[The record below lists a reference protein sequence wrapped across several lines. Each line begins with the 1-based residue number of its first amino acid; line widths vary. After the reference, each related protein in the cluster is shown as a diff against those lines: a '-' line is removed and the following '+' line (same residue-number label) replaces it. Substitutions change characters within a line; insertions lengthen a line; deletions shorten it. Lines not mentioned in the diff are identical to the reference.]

1 MWRNLSRVH
10 ARVAGVLGVSLLL
23 AVALIGAL
31 GAGPARAGADP
42 EPTLR
47 SNIVYTV
54 DPGPGLPVGWTPP
67 PTPTALPAGAEEMF
81 NANRQTDPN
90 APQHLEMRVM
100 QRSDAGWMKEY
111 PWIWLWDQLDC
122 GSTEYIVYHPSP
134 DLGLILKVFGR
145 TYAVAIGEQN
155 PDTCQ
160 VTLVQNIHEIKAPT
174 PDEKEQQRLDNLLD
188 ANMGYA
194 QLGGPNHGGL
204 QSCQPYAHEG
214 TPDNIYVCFNAGS
227 ASARFDAPAYLD
239 TQVNRVRV
247 PVRFVSE
254 MMRADVAW
262 DGTTQTVT
270 IHLPAA
276 SHDVVHPIPLP
287 GGKFGDWVVPND
299 YSFNGGKWRLE
310 QRPVTQP
317 ERTIVLTVGKNSALV
332 DGQEV
337 PLDAPPVIV
346 PPGRTMVPVRF
357 ISEVMGAKVYWI
369 GNDPIYPDVVTGA
382 LAGRYQVHI
391 YTPLW
396 PYFEYPDWFLETR
409 ARKF

>member
-1 MWRNLSRVH
+1 MSRVH
-10 ARVAGVLGVSLLL
+10 SRVAGVLGVSLLL
-23 AVALIGAL
+23 GVALIGTL
-31 GAGPARAGADP
+31 GSSPARAGTDP
-42 EPTLR
+42 EPTLKP
-47 SNIVYTV
+47 NIVFTV
-54 DPGPGLPVGWTPP
+54 DPGPGLPAGWTPP
-67 PTPTALPAGAEEMF
+67 PAPTTLPALVEDAF
-81 NANRQTDPN
+81 NANRQTDPT
-90 APQHLEMRVM
+90 APQHLEMRVI
-100 QRSDAGWMKEY
+100 QPPYADWTKEY
-111 PWIWLWDQLDC
+111 PWNWIWAQINC
-122 GSTEYIVYHPSP
+122 GSTEYIVYHPAP
-134 DLGLILKVFGR
+134 DLDLILQVFR
-145 TYAVAIGEQN
+145 RSYSFFDADMN

-160 VTLVQNIHEIKAPT
+160 MAFVQVIKESKAPT
-174 PDEKEQQRLDNLLD
+174 PDQKEQQRLDNLLD
-188 ANMGYA
+188 ANIGYA

-214 TPDNIYVCFNAGS
+214 TTDNVYVCFNAGS
-227 ASARFDAPAYLD
+227 ASERFDAPAYLD

-254 MMRADVAW
+254 MMRANVTW
-262 DGTTQTVT
+262 DGATQTVT
-270 IHLPAA
+270 IHVPAA

-299 YSFNGGKWRLE
+299 YSFDGGKWRLE
-310 QRPVTQP
+310 LQTVSQP

-369 GNDPIYPDVVTGA
+369 GNDPIYPDVVSGT

>member
-10 ARVAGVLGVSLLL
+10 SRVAGVLGISLLL
-23 AVALIGAL
+23 CVALIGAL
-31 GAGPARAGADP
+31 GAGPARAGTDP
-42 EPTLR
+42 EPTLKP
-47 SNIVYTV
+47 NITYDV
-54 DPGPGLPVGWTPP
+54 DPGPGLPQGWTPP
-67 PTPTALPAGAEEMF
+67 PAPTTIPTRIEDAF
-81 NANRQTDPN
+81 NANRRTDPTS
-90 APQHLEMRVM
+90 PQHLEMRVI
-100 QRSDAGWMKEY
+100 QPNADWMKEY
-111 PWIWLWDQLDC
+111 PWAWNLDLLDC
-122 GSTEYIVYHPSP
+122 GATEYAIYHPAP
-134 DLGLILKVFGR
+134 DLDLIAQVFKRAYTSFSGD
-145 TYAVAIGEQN
+145 QN

-160 VTLVQNIHEIKAPT
+160 VTLIQVIKEIKALT
-174 PDEKEQQRLDNLLD
+174 PDQKEQQRLHNLLD
-188 ANMGYA
+188 ANMDYA
-194 QLGGPNHGGL
+194 QLGGPDHGGL

-239 TQVNRVRV
+239 TAVSRVRV

-262 DGTTQTVT
+262 DGATQTVT
-270 IHLPAA
+270 IHVPAA
-276 SHDVVHPIPLP
+276 SHDVVHPIPPP
-287 GGKFGDWVVPND
+287 GGKFGDWVIPNS
-299 YSFNGGKWRLE
+299 YSFSGGKWRLE
-310 QRPVTQP
+310 LRPMTQP
-317 ERTIVLTVGKNSALV
+317 ERTIILTVGKNSALV

-369 GNDPIYPDVVTGA
+369 GSDPIYPDVVTGA